1 MVRYELVDYSQL
13 SFYILHYLCTLNAVH
28 ATSTLCVC
36 VCVRWQYVCSLA
48 CLFVIVVC
56 FNTLT
61 LFKNT

>member
-36 VCVRWQYVCSLA
+36 VCALAVCLLFSLSVCYL
-48 CLFVIVVC
+48 CL
-56 FNTLT
+56 L
-61 LFKNT
+61 